1 MPIVETA
8 YGAQIVAETARDLVV
23 ANWSTVCDASW
34 LSAMGAPGLPTPAAA
49 NIYTSQR
56 SLFAAENQP
65 AIGLT
70 VTRTDGRIT
79 DALGAIDQT
88 HELEITICSD
98 WGYYDS
104 NSDAQP
110 LSTIAPFTIE
120 SYETCLRAFVEGI
133 VMVLCSPTFGFI
145 NLDARNAATPGYS
158 FTGIYNAAPATGITP
173 QDFVLGE
180 DDTGNTLVQQTVRAT
195 IQVQQRRS
203 LAR

>member
-8 YGAQIVAETARDLVV
+8 YGAQIVAETARSLVV
-23 ANWSTVCDASW
+23 ANWATVCDANW
-34 LSAMGAPGLPTPAAA
+34 CAAMGAPGLPTPLAA

-56 SLFAAENQP
+56 SLFAAESQP

-98 WGYYDS
+98 WGFYDNS
-104 NSDAQP
+104 NTATP
-110 LSTIAPFTIE
+110 LSTVTPFTIE

-145 NLDARNAATPGYS
+145 NLDARNAATPGYN
-158 FTGIYNAAPATGITP
+158 FTGIFNASPASGITP

-180 DDTGNTLVQQTVRAT
+180 DDVGNTLVQQTVRAT

>member
-8 YGAQIVAETARDLVV
+8 YGAQIVAETARSLVV
-23 ANWSTVCDASW
+23 ANWATVCDANW
-34 LSAMGAPGLPTPAAA
+34 CAAMGAPGLPTPILA

-56 SLFAAENQP
+56 SLFAAESQP

-98 WGYYDS
+98 WGYYDNS
-104 NSDAQP
+104 NTATP
-110 LSTIAPFTIE
+110 LSTVTPFTIE

-133 VMVLCSPTFGFI
+133 VMVLCSPTYGFI
-145 NLDARNAATPGYS
+145 NLDARNASTPGYN
-158 FTGIYNAAPATGITP
+158 FTGIFNASPASGITP

-180 DDTGNTLVQQTVRAT
+180 DDVGNTLVQQTVRAT